1 MESSRFNSYL
11 MNVAPYMRQLLGEA
25 SQLLDNAIYNHVFD
39 MKHNSKEA
47 IEESHYYICMRE
59 IDELLERL
67 DYLEDCQE
75 QPTGI

>member
-11 MNVAPYMRQLLGEA
+11 TNVAPYMRQLLGEA
-25 SQLLDNAIYNHVFD
+25 SQLLDDAIYNHVFD
-39 MKHNSKEA
+39 TKHNS
-47 IEESHYYICMRE
+47 EEEIVESDYYICMKE

-67 DYLEDCQE
+67 DYLEGCQE